1 MKLRNLPVSVLAAL
15 LIFAFAPRAE
25 AADRGDF
32 YFGYSRVGANL
43 YDVYTSGMNG
53 WQAAAHIKPFPFV
66 GFEADLSRYTQN
78 ENGSSQQVLLAMF
91 GPRVTVHAAGFGI
104 FVHGLGGIAHQNAT
118 VTTYGG
124 TGYNAAS
131 YAFGA
136 GVDIPLVLKGLK
148 ARATADYLGNGDAPP
163 SSYSPSPYR
172 FGVGIAYHF

>member
-1 MKLRNLPVSVLAAL
+1 MNLRNLTAAFLGTFL
-15 LIFAFAPRAE
+15 LLAFAPKAQ
-25 AADRGDF
+25 AADKGDI

-53 WQAAAHIKPFPFV
+53 WQAAGHINPFPFV
-66 GFEADLSRYTQN
+66 GIEADLSRYTQSQ
-78 ENGSSQQVLLAMF
+78 NGSSQQVLLAMF
-91 GPRVTVHAAGFGI
+91 GPRVTVHAMGFSV

-124 TGYNAAS
+124 AGYNAAS

-136 GVDIPLVLKGLK
+136 GVDMPLVLKLK
-148 ARATADYLGNGDAPP
+148 ARVTADYLGNSNAPP

-172 FGVGIAYHF
+172 FGVGLAWHF